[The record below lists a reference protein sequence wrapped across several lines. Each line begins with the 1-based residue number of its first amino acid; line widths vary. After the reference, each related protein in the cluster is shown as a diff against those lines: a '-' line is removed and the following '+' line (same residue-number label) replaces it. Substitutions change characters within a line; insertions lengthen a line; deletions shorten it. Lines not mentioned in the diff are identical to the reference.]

1 MQLTQ
6 MPKIQTLM
14 PALCGLALTLA
25 IAPLATAATAQGLFS
40 PVITVNEQVITR
52 FELEQRAGLLQL
64 LRAPGNPE
72 ALAREALIEDRLKLQ
87 AVKDAGIAITSEDIE
102 AGLDE
107 LAGRT
112 NLSTEEFIAAVE
124 QGGVAVQ
131 TLRDFAEVNVAW
143 RDLIRARF
151 LAQSRPTDTEIDRA
165 MGSQGGGSGVRVL
178 LSEIIIPVTPQT
190 TEQVDDLA
198 QQIAQVKGYDAFSQ
212 AASQY
217 SAAQTR
223 ANGGRMNW
231 LDLNT
236 LPPGLRPL
244 ILELTPGEVTD
255 PIALPDAVALFQM
268 RGIQESTLAAPKY
281 AEIEY
286 ATYYI
291 PGGRTP
297 EALSTAARIAQ
308 EVDTCKDLYGLNK
321 GQSPER
327 LQVVT
332 QKPGEIPRD
341 IATELAK
348 LDEYEVSTALT
359 RSGGQTLVFLMLCG
373 RTAQLNQDAS
383 REDVANALISQR
395 LTAFAQSYLD
405 QLRADAVIV
414 AK

>member
-1 MQLTQ
+1 

-25 IAPLATAATAQGLFS
+25 IAPLATTATAQGLFS

>member
-25 IAPLATAATAQGLFS
+25 IAPLATTATAQGLFS